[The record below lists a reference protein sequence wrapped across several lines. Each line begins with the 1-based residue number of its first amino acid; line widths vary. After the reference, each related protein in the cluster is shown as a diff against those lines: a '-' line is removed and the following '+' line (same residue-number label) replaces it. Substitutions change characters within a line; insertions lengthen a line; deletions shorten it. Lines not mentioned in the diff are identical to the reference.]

1 MPPAPK
7 RSAGLLVHR
16 ARPSAPIEVL
26 LAHPGGPYWANQD
39 DGAWSIPKGEYGPDE
54 DALGAARREF
64 AEELGV
70 AAPDGETVA
79 LGEVKQ
85 RGGKTVTAWTIASV
99 TPLEPVEQPLRAGVA
114 AAVGR
119 PTHVP
124 RGRPGTLVHH
134 RSGTREDPRR
144 PAPVSR
150 SAERTPRRTRRTL
163 GLTARGYARFPDRV
177 RA

>member
-99 TPLEPVEQPLRAGVA
+99 TPLEPVEGASNHFELEWP
-114 AAVGR
+114 
-119 PTHVP
+119 P
-124 RGRPGTLVHH
+124 
-134 RSGTREDPRR
+134 RSGVRHTFPEVDRARWFTIEAARVKILAGQLPFLDRLSELLAEPD
-144 PAPVSR
+144 AP
-150 SAERTPRRTRRTL
+150 SA
-163 GLTARGYARFPDRV
+163 
-177 RA
+177 